1 MDKMMDNP
9 WFLRI
14 MALFLAFLLFF
25 SVQAENNSTTT
36 TETGRV
42 SEMIE
47 DVELQVYYDDSL
59 MVSGVPETV
68 DLYLSGPASIIQT
81 TRQLDDY
88 TLFID
93 LRSLPLGE
101 HQVPIQ
107 TENLSEQLSARVD
120 PAFVNI
126 VLEERV
132 SQEFEIDAEMN
143 ERLLAEGFVLDGL
156 EVEPDTVT
164 VTGPQSVIGAISF
177 VKATVTGEPGINESF
192 TAEARVRVLAEDLT
206 KLDNVTIEPE
216 SVEVDV
222 TVEEYSRELPVRIE
236 ANGEPLSGITINSW
250 TPSSE
255 QVRVFGP
262 RSVLD
267 AMEEYVVE
275 VEANSI
281 TAEDT
286 TVTVELP
293 IPSGASGVSPGEMQL
308 EADISVDESA
318 IVPDELEN
326 PEIVD
331 NDSE

>member
-25 SVQAENNSTTT
+25 SVQTENNTTT

-47 DVELQVYYDDSL
+47 DVELQVYYDESL

-120 PAFVNI
+120 PAFVNV

-132 SQEFEIDAEMN
+132 SQEFGIDAEMN

-156 EVEPDTVT
+156 SVEPDKVT
-164 VTGPQSVIGAISF
+164 VTGPQSVINAISF
-177 VKATVTGEPGINESF
+177 VKATVTGEPEIKESF

-216 SVEVDV
+216 SVAVDV

-236 ANGEPLSGITINSW
+236 VNGDPQTGITINSW

-262 RSVLD
+262 RSVVD
-267 AMEEYVVE
+267 AMEEYVIE
-275 VEANSI
+275 VEANSV
-281 TAEDT
+281 TASDT

-293 IPSGASGVSPGEMQL
+293 IPAGASGVSPGEMQV
-308 EADISVDESA
+308 EADISVDESLL
-318 IVPDELEN
+318 VPEELEN
-326 PEIVD
+326 PEIAES
-331 NDSE
+331 NNEE

>member
-25 SVQAENNSTTT
+25 SVQAENNTNT

-47 DVELQVYYDDSL
+47 DVELQVYYDESL

-120 PAFVNI
+120 PAFVNVVI
-126 VLEERV
+126 EERV
-132 SQEFEIDAEMN
+132 SQEFRIDAEMN
-143 ERLLAEGFVLDGL
+143 ERLLAEGFVMESLTVDP
-156 EVEPDTVT
+156 ETVT
-164 VTGPQSVIGAISF
+164 VTGPQSVINAISF
-177 VKATVTGEPGINESF
+177 VKASVAGDPGINESF

-222 TVEEYSRELPVRIE
+222 AVEEYSRELPVRIE
-236 ANGEPLSGITINSW
+236 TIGEPQTGITINSW
-250 TPSSE
+250 AASSE
-255 QVRVFGP
+255 VVRVFGP

-275 VEANSI
+275 VEANSVS
-281 TAEDT
+281 ESDT
-286 TVTVELP
+286 TVDVELQ
-293 IPSGASGVSPGEMQL
+293 IPSGASGVSPGELQV
-308 EADISVDESA
+308 EADIAVDESA
-318 IVPDELEN
+318 LVPEELEN
-326 PEIVD
+326 PEIAES
-331 NDSE
+331 NE

>member
-25 SVQAENNSTTT
+25 SVQAENNTNT

-47 DVELQVYYDDSL
+47 DVELQVYYDESL

-120 PAFVNI
+120 PAFVNVVI
-126 VLEERV
+126 EERV
-132 SQEFEIDAEMN
+132 SQEFRIDAEMN
-143 ERLLAEGFVLDGL
+143 ERLLAEGFVMESLTVDP
-156 EVEPDTVT
+156 ETVT
-164 VTGPQSVIGAISF
+164 VTGPQSVINAISF
-177 VKATVTGEPGINESF
+177 VKASVAGDPGINESF

-222 TVEEYSRELPVRIE
+222 AVEEYSRELPVRIE
-236 ANGEPLSGITINSW
+236 TIGEPQTGITINSW
-250 TPSSE
+250 TASSE
-255 QVRVFGP
+255 VVRVFGP

-275 VEANSI
+275 VEANSVS
-281 TAEDT
+281 ESDT
-286 TVTVELP
+286 TVDVELQ
-293 IPSGASGVSPGEMQL
+293 IPSGASGVSPGELQV
-308 EADISVDESA
+308 EADIAVDESA
-318 IVPDELEN
+318 LVPEELEN
-326 PEIVD
+326 PEIAES
-331 NDSE
+331 NE

>member
-25 SVQAENNSTTT
+25 SVQTENNSTTT

-42 SEMIE
+42 SEIIE
-47 DVELQVYYDDSL
+47 DVELHVYYDESL

-120 PAFVNI
+120 PAFVNV

-132 SQEFEIDAEMN
+132 SQEFDIDAEMN
-143 ERLLAEGFVLDGL
+143 ERLLAEGFVMDSL

-164 VTGPQSVIGAISF
+164 VIGPQSVINAISF

-236 ANGEPLSGITINSW
+236 TIGEPQTGITINSW
-250 TPSSE
+250 TASSE

-267 AMEEYVVE
+267 AMEEYVIE
-275 VEANSI
+275 VEANSV
-281 TAEDT
+281 TAADA
-286 TVTVELP
+286 TVTIELA
-293 IPSGASGVSPGEMQL
+293 IPAGASGVSPGEMQL
-308 EADISVDESA
+308 EADISIDGSA
-318 IVPDELEN
+318 IVPGDLEN
-326 PEIVD
+326 LEITD
-331 NDSE
+331 SNDE

>member
-25 SVQAENNSTTT
+25 SVQTENNTTT

-47 DVELQVYYDDSL
+47 DVELQVYYDESL

-120 PAFVNI
+120 PAFVNV

-132 SQEFEIDAEMN
+132 SQEFDIDAEMN

-156 EVEPDTVT
+156 SVKPDTVT
-164 VTGPQSVIGAISF
+164 VTGPQSVINAISF
-177 VKATVTGEPGINESF
+177 VKATVTGEPEIKESF

-216 SVEVDV
+216 SVAVDV

-236 ANGEPLSGITINSW
+236 SSGDPQTGITINSW

-267 AMEEYVVE
+267 EMEEYVIE
-275 VEANSI
+275 VEANSV
-281 TAEDT
+281 TASDT

-293 IPSGASGVSPGEMQL
+293 IPPGTSGVSPGEMQV
-308 EADISVDESA
+308 EADISVDESLL
-318 IVPDELEN
+318 VPEELEN
-326 PEIVD
+326 PEIAD
-331 NDSE
+331 NNEAE

>member
-25 SVQAENNSTTT
+25 SVQTENNTTT

-47 DVELQVYYDDSL
+47 DVELQVYYDESL
-59 MVSGVPETV
+59 MVSGVPDTV

-93 LRSLPLGE
+93 LRNLPLGE

-120 PAFVNI
+120 PAFVNV

-132 SQEFEIDAEMN
+132 SQEFDIDAEMN
-143 ERLLAEGFVLDGL
+143 ERLLAEGFVMDGL
-156 EVEPDTVT
+156 ELEPDTVT
-164 VTGPQSVIGAISF
+164 VTGPQSVINAISF
-177 VKATVTGEPGINESF
+177 VKATVTGEPGIKESF

-216 SVEVDV
+216 SVAVDV

-236 ANGEPLSGITINSW
+236 TIGDPQTGITINSW
-250 TPSSE
+250 EPSSE
-255 QVRVFGP
+255 EVRVFGP

-267 AMEEYVVE
+267 AMEEYVIE
-275 VEANSI
+275 VEANSV
-281 TAEDT
+281 TASDT

-293 IPSGASGVSPGEMQL
+293 IPAGASGVSPGEMQL
-308 EADISVDESA
+308 EADITVDESA
-318 IVPDELEN
+318 IVPEDLEN
-326 PEIVD
+326 PEIA
-331 NDSE
+331 DSDEE